1 MYLPLC
7 VCMEVLV
14 RFGGFWS
21 GGYFGVWLFGLVVV
35 WGLGFFFF
43 LSVLSL
49 DSKRKS
55 LELVSYVL
63 VC

>member
-1 MYLPLC
+1 
-7 VCMEVLV
+7 MEVLV